1 MSLLERD
8 GAIAT
13 LDQLLAGVRA
23 GAEGQLVLVGGEA
36 GVGKTA
42 LLRRFCGAQADSVR
56 VLWGACEPLRTPRP
70 LGPFQ
75 DIAEAASAELTQLL
89 DDAARPYEVA
99 AALLRGLR
107 TKHLTVLIVEDV
119 HWADEAT
126 LDVLTL
132 LAGRIAS
139 VPALVLASYRDDELG
154 RADQLRALLGEL
166 VRRPGRL
173 KLEPLSPAAVAGLAQ
188 RNSVD
193 PDELYRRTGGNP
205 FFVTEVLAAGGEQM
219 PETVRDAVLARAGR
233 LSGPA
238 RTLLE
243 AVAIVPGHVELWL
256 LESLAGERVN
266 RLDECVRSGVLDAG
280 RTHVGFRHEL
290 ARLAVE
296 AAISPD
302 RRIALHREAL
312 TALEARPNHA
322 AYLARLADHA
332 EAACD
337 RESVLRWAPAAAELA
352 ARLGSHREAA
362 AQYARALRFADGLPL
377 AERADLLRQRVHE
390 CWMTDQ
396 FDAAIPAQVQALEFR
411 RTMGDRTGEG
421 DALRTLSRLMFFVG
435 RVREGEAL
443 ALQAVELLESLPP
456 GHELAMAY
464 GNVSQRRMVVEDV
477 DGATEWGTRALG
489 VAEALGDTEA
499 LVYALTNIGAT
510 EVSAPDGPAKLERA
524 LALARENGLED
535 YAGRAFQTI
544 VLWGVRN
551 RRFEFADRYL
561 EPGLAFCH
569 ERGLDTWRLYLLT
582 GQAQL
587 HLSRGDWE
595 RAGEL
600 AGQVLRDL
608 RTAPFAR
615 GLAMTTLGL
624 VRARR
629 GDPGADEPLA
639 QERALAEPTEEIIRI
654 GPNAA
659 AIAEAAWLTGRSA
672 NVERETDA
680 AMTLALSRQTP
691 WSVGELALWRRRAG
705 VDEEL
710 PPDSAAE
717 PYALSLAGDWR
728 AAAERWREIGCPYD
742 AALALADGG
751 DEDALRQA
759 IDELQT
765 LRAHP
770 AAAILMR
777 QLRSRG
783 VRGVPRGPRPQTRE
797 NTAGLTARELEVLAL
812 VSEGLRNADI
822 AQRLVVSVKT
832 VDHHVSAV
840 LRKLGVRSRGEAAA
854 VAARLGLIAVK

>member
-8 GAIAT
+8 APIAT

-23 GAEGQLVLVGGEA
+23 SAEGHLVLVGGEA

-42 LLRRFCGAQADSVR
+42 LLRRFCEAQPESVR
-56 VLWGACEPLRTPRP
+56 VLRGACEPLRTPRP
-70 LGPFQ
+70 LGPFL
-75 DIAEAASAELTQLL
+75 DIAEATSTELTQLVES
-89 DDAARPYEVA
+89 ARPYEVA
-99 AALLRGLR
+99 AAVLRELR
-107 TKHLTVLIVEDV
+107 TRRLTVLVIEDV

-132 LAGRIAS
+132 LAGRLAS

-154 RADQLRALLGEL
+154 RADQLRVLLGEL

-173 KLEPLSPAAVAGLAQ
+173 KLEPLSPTAVAELADG
-188 RNSVD
+188 VEA
-193 PDELYRRTGGNP
+193 DELYRRTGGNP

-233 LSGPA
+233 LSAPA

-243 AVAIVPGHVELWL
+243 AVAIVPGQVELWL
-256 LESLAGERVN
+256 LESVAGELMS

-280 RTHVGFRHEL
+280 RAHVGFRHEL

-296 AAISPD
+296 AAVSPD
-302 RRIALHREAL
+302 RRVALHRAAL
-312 TALEARPNHA
+312 TALEARGDDA
-322 AYLARLADHA
+322 AHLARLADHA
-332 EAACD
+332 EAAGD
-337 RESVLRWAPAAAELA
+337 REAVLRWAPAAAERA

-362 AQYARALRFADGLPL
+362 AQYARALGSSDGLSL
-377 AERADLLRQRVHE
+377 SERADLLKQQVHE

-396 FDAAIPAQVQALEFR
+396 FDTAIAAQMQALECR
-411 RTMGDRTGEG
+411 RSLGDRTGEG
-421 DALRTLSRLMFFVG
+421 DALRTLSRLLFFVG
-435 RVREGEAL
+435 RVHEGEEL

-464 GNVSQRRMVVEDV
+464 GNVSQRRMVQEDV
-477 DGATEWGTRALG
+477 DGAIEWGTRALG

-510 EVSAPDGPAKLERA
+510 EVTALGGPAKLERA
-524 LALARENGLED
+524 LALAREHGLED
-535 YAGRAFQTI
+535 YVGRAYQTI

-561 EPGLAFCH
+561 EPGLAFCR
-569 ERGLDTWRLYLLT
+569 ERGLDTWRLYLHT

-587 HLSRGDWE
+587 HLYRGDWE
-595 RAGEL
+595 GAGEV
-600 AGQVLRDL
+600 AGLVLRDL

-615 GLAMTTLGL
+615 GWALTTLGL

-639 QERALAEPTEEIIRI
+639 QERALARPTDEIIRI

-659 AIAEAAWLTGRSA
+659 AIAEAAWLTGQSA
-672 NVERETDA
+672 VVQRETEA
-680 AMTLALSRQTP
+680 ALALALTRQTP
-691 WSVGELALWRRRAG
+691 WSVGELAIWRRRAG
-705 VDEEL
+705 VRDEL
-710 PPDSAAE
+710 PQNSVAQ

-728 AAAERWREIGCPYD
+728 AAAGRWKEIGCPYE
-742 AALALADGG
+742 AALALADGD

-759 IDELQT
+759 IDELQQ
-765 LRAHP
+765 LHAHP
-770 AAAILMR
+770 AAAIVMR
-777 QLRSRG
+777 RLRKRG
-783 VRGVPRGPRPQTRE
+783 VRGVPRGPRRRTRE
-797 NTAGLTARELEVLAL
+797 NPAGLTARELEVLAL
-812 VSEGLRNADI
+812 VMEGLRNGDI
-822 AQRLVVSVKT
+822 AQRLVVSEKT

-840 LRKLGVRSRGEAAA
+840 LRKLDVHTRGEATAA
-854 VAARLGLIAVK
+854 AARLGLTASG